1 MKPKRKMKESTTPP
15 QKNNTTGDAS
25 PSPTRPMPRFQ
36 KVTIVSA
43 SAEPSP
49 EQRHRLHAAVD
60 ALLVEM
66 VRQEI
71 GRRKGHS

>member
-1 MKPKRKMKESTTPP
+1 MRKSRKMKEFTMAP
-15 QKNNTTGDAS
+15 QKKNTTGDAS
-25 PSPTRPMPRFQ
+25 PFPTRPIPRLP
-36 KVTIVSA
+36 KVRIVSA
-43 SAEPSP
+43 FAEPSP

-60 ALLVEM
+60 ALLTEM